1 MANAERIVA
10 FETQAEDLA
19 RRLGPV
25 EAQASG
31 AGRADVTGRLEAVEA
46 RLDRLDARLAELDRF
61 AAEARQALEGYAE
74 TLQELE
80 AAFGE
85 GLAELFEQFGPLIAE
100 GLLEGSE
107 GPETGP

>member
-10 FETQAEDLA
+10 LETQAEDLE
-19 RRLGPV
+19 RRLGAV
-25 EAQASG
+25 EAQASSPE
-31 AGRADVTGRLEAVEA
+31 RPDVTGRLEAVEA

-74 TLQELE
+74 TLRELE

-85 GLAELFEQFGPLIAE
+85 GVAELFEQFGPLIAE
-100 GLLEGSE
+100 GLLEG
-107 GPETGP
+107 PETGP